1 MDQREEDQ
9 NAREDVSPGF
19 FKIHSVHLLAVVGRA
34 KRDECLGA
42 GSVVLLTARRS

>member
-9 NAREDVSPGF
+9 NAREDAGF
-19 FKIHSVHLLAVVGRA
+19 FKIRSVDLLAVVGRA
-34 KRDECLGA
+34 KRDECQGA